1 MSSPRGQNCLRL
13 INVLIEG
20 LAEAKKAEVNQIFF
34 HDFLNKNDALFDLF
48 SEFLLE
54 NTSNCTTFEGNCKV
68 HFEGRGRVNRKI
80 NIDRGG
86 TTTFPLTVF
95 DGFVARKDAK
105 EAALAVKNAASAS
118 SSSTTMAMDV
128 VDNVSNRLAEVELRS
143 FSTQTRLTGCDGI
156 DIRADFFESGGYD
169 MIKVKALLVWHGNIW
184 RHKECEKIILE
195 SRTLIKIVVRCE
207 ACARFVKN
215 QKRNLDGLQITLS
228 MTENDPIFP
237 TIIYSNIFKMH
248 IWYKY

>member
-1 MSSPRGQNCLRL
+1 MRL

-118 SSSTTMAMDV
+118 SSSTTMVATRT
-128 VDNVSNRLAEVELRS
+128 NFQPNNSSLELS
-143 FSTQTRLTGCDGI
+143 FSRRQQQHQNTGVVERTFSK
-156 DIRADFFESGGYD
+156 IRQQLR
-169 MIKVKALLVWHGNIW
+169 MQAL
-184 RHKECEKIILE
+184 
-195 SRTLIKIVVRCE
+195 
-207 ACARFVKN
+207 
-215 QKRNLDGLQITLS
+215 
-228 MTENDPIFP
+228 
-237 TIIYSNIFKMH
+237 
-248 IWYKY
+248 